1 MPAGKFVLFCLASI
15 FLLSCFG
22 CLFTHPFALFIL
34 SSWKENHSTICPE
47 ASQCASYEPCKDHLV
62 PALEEIEGVNHGLNL
77 ASTSSS
83 NTNIPE
89 VPSDMNLRC
98 SLANL
103 NDNIDGREFCEEIC
117 NQALCCW
124 NEQEADSC
132 RENSVCSGYANCA
145 NLLTTSPI
153 SGSGTGNAP
162 PTPPSDLASTCS
174 AGNIIDLQG
183 LEQCKQECDQAD
195 CCWLEDTEFGSC
207 VDNADCETYRTD
219 CFLMRKELNLSG
231 SNRRRMLRLG

>member
-1 MPAGKFVLFCLASI
+1 MPAGKLAIVFLSLFCVLAAYSHI
-15 FLLSCFG
+15 
-22 CLFTHPFALFIL
+22 IL
-34 SSWKENHSTICPE
+34 VSVCYAKCTSWKENHSTICPD

-77 ASTSSS
+77 ASSSS
-83 NTNIPE
+83 STSIPA

-98 SLANL
+98 SLSNL
-103 NDNIDGREFCEEIC
+103 NNNIDGRGFCEEIC

-124 NEQEADSC
+124 NELEADSC
-132 RENSVCSGYANCA
+132 KENSVCSGYANCE
-145 NLLTTSPI
+145 NLLNTSPI

-162 PTPPSDLASTCS
+162 PAPPSDLASTCA

-183 LEQCKQECDQAD
+183 LEQCRQECDKAE

-207 VDNADCETYRTD
+207 FDNADCQTYRTD
-219 CFLMRKELNLSG
+219 CFLMRKELSLSG